1 MPGDNEAVSG
11 ERYPDFFIV
20 GAPRSGTTAMFDYLA
35 AHPQVFAASVKEP
48 QFFAKD
54 LDSGSY
60 LESVTFMR
68 DKDRYLA
75 MFAEARPDQLA
86 GEGSTWYM
94 YSKVAA
100 TGIKQ
105 ANPDARIIA
114 MVRNPVQMLYSL
126 HGRRLYAG
134 SEDIPSFADA
144 LAAEPDRREGRR
156 IPAKARN
163 PKALLY
169 REVGKFGEQLE
180 RYFDTFGA
188 DRVHVIVFDDFIADP
203 AAEYHKVVR
212 FLGIDDSFE
221 PEFGVVN
228 AGAARRSQRIQRLL
242 LSKPVVRTAQ
252 LVIPRR
258 ARPLIGRTWDRIN
271 SRSEKREPL
280 DPQVAA
286 QLRAELL
293 PDIVK
298 TGELI
303 GRDLASLWP

>member
-114 MVRNPVQMLYSL
+114 MVRNPVQMLHSL

-280 DPQVAA
+280 APQVAA